1 MNRLLLI
8 LLLIATT
15 VTQAAFADK
24 GDRWRVSDQDL
35 SVWSSPDYLEKLG
48 TIHKGYEITENG
60 LDGDMIQFCYNGQT
74 AYVATYCCERIANEV
89 APQETAVAPQETV
102 KKESTTPH
110 PSKTATAKKA
120 TQPTI
125 EIAQRTEKEQKEDV
139 SAGAIALSVP
149 LLLISLVGMC
159 ISLIA
164 IVFTLFYVF
173 KYKTLAAW
181 FNKKCETEVI
191 PYKRMNSLLWP
202 PIIAALAMAIL
213 GGGINYLIMLG
224 ATENEDLQILLVIL
238 GVLLTLA
245 IPFFVLRHVYIKNKH
260 QYGKKA
266 ARWMMVYSLLSITA
280 IYLCCVVVAYIVIGI
295 LALLLFILI
304 ICLCF
309 PTRYYIVRRW

>member
-8 LLLIATT
+8 LLLIAATA
-15 VTQAAFADK
+15 TQSAFADK

-48 TIHKGYEITENG
+48 TIHQGYEITETG
-60 LDGDMIQFCYNGQT
+60 LDGDMIQFSYNGQT
-74 AYVATYCCERIANEV
+74 AYVASYCCERIANEV
-89 APQETAVAPQETV
+89 ATQETAQKAATAAQPRNTA
-102 KKESTTPH
+102 KAK
-110 PSKTATAKKA
+110 KTA
-120 TQPTI
+120 QPTI
-125 EIAQRTEKEQKEDV
+125 EIASRTEKEQKEDV

-149 LLLISLVGMC
+149 LLLISLVSIC
-159 ISLIA
+159 ISLVA
-164 IVFTLFYVF
+164 IVFTIFYVF

-181 FNKKCETEVI
+181 FNKKCEAEVI
-191 PYKRMNSLLWP
+191 PYKRMNSLLWA

-213 GGGINYLIMLG
+213 GGGINYLITLG
-224 ATENEDLQILLVIL
+224 ADENSNLTVLLIL
-238 GVLLTLA
+238 GIVLTLA
-245 IPFFVLRHVYIKNKH
+245 IPFFVLRHVYVKNKR

-280 IYLCCVVVAYIVIGI
+280 IYLCCVVVAYIVVGI

-309 PTRYYIVRRW
+309 PTRYYIVRRWW